1 MADMFK
7 LAKEISDIF
16 VREKLSAREV
26 LMLLRLIESDATVV
40 LVLSQLAEQSVE
52 EEIKEQ

>member
-16 VREKLSAREV
+16 VREKLSAREM